1 MTEEMDPKEVL
12 GTMNATRVLIS
23 ILETIK
29 IAEVPVDTFIKLDA
43 ENRELNIDYDGDR
56 SIFTFTLKEKAE
68 NAE

>member
-1 MTEEMDPKEVL
+1 MDPKEVL